1 MTELSQPAELTGVA
15 KDLGVTRTSWGKGSS
30 SYSLTITESH
40 CNKGGVAFGGLHT
53 VLLDMAL
60 GGGLVSLL
68 PVEEWCATTAL
79 TTSFITPAHVG
90 ETITATGRVVKRGR
104 NVAHLAGEVASE
116 SGRIVA
122 TATGTWAIWQ
132 SKPAS
137 MG

>member
-1 MTELSQPAELTGVA
+1 MTELSQPGELTGVA
-15 KDLGVTRTSWGKGSS
+15 KNLGITRSSWGNGSS
-30 SYSLTITESH
+30 SYSLTITESL

-60 GGGLVSLL
+60 GGGLVSVL
-68 PVEEWCATTAL
+68 PVAEWCATTAL
-79 TTSFITPAHVG
+79 NTSFITAAHIG

-104 NVAHLAGEVASE
+104 NVAHLAGEIKSE
-116 SGRIVA
+116 SGRVIA

-132 SKPAS
+132 SKPDS

>member
-1 MTELSQPAELTGVA
+1 MTELSQPGELTGVA
-15 KDLGVTRTSWGKGSS
+15 KSLGITRSSWGNGSS
-30 SYSLTITESH
+30 SYSLTITESL

-60 GGGLVSLL
+60 GGGLVSVL
-68 PVEEWCATTAL
+68 PVTEWCATTAL
-79 TTSFITPAHVG
+79 NTSFITAAHIG

-104 NVAHLAGEVASE
+104 NVAHLAGEIKSE
-116 SGRIVA
+116 SGRVIA

-132 SKPAS
+132 SKPDS